1 MTVYIDSL
9 FLLDL
14 VVDYL
19 LLLLTGKVTGSPLR
33 RWRLT
38 AAARWGEAILSCVS
52 SQGFPS

>member
-9 FLLDL
+9 FLLDC

-33 RWRLT
+33 RWRLLL
-38 AAARWGEAILSCVS
+38 AAALGGGYSDL
-52 SQGFPS
+52 